1 MKAPK
6 NSYSTT
12 RQVNEIKKDYDKIK
26 HRRVKRKL
34 RCFLQFTIKAKKIF
48 YIALPAIGESY
59 LQSLLGVIDSFFIA
73 KLGLLAINSVG
84 VTNIYS
90 MTYIGVFMAVSATL
104 SVFLSR
110 AFGAKD
116 TKRSKSVIFHG
127 LFLSVLLGLLF
138 SVFSVIFASTL
149 LEWTGANELLKE
161 NASVYFKVILGL
173 TPFIALFTV
182 QSASF
187 RAIGDTRTPL
197 KVGIE
202 MNIIHI
208 ILDYLLIF
216 GIGSFHGLG
225 LTGAAI
231 AMILARIYGF
241 FRLFIKSQRIP
252 SITLKSSDFRPVWNL
267 AWSMIKFAIPAMLE
281 RLSLRLGQ
289 VIYFGLI
296 VRMGKEVYATHNIAG
311 NLTTFASTI
320 GGGFAVAASTL
331 IGQAIGEKN
340 PSDVKEFRK
349 WSYILSAISMTLV
362 TAIISLGSPWIGK
375 LFTTD
380 KTILHLL
387 FIILLI
393 DTVSQPFLASVTI
406 DTSVVQA
413 GGNSKFPMIVTFLGV
428 WVIRTLGV
436 YIFAWK
442 FGFGLQAVWTA
453 IATDNALRAGLFA
466 WYRKQKK
473 VIRDLA

>member
-1 MKAPK
+1 M
-6 NSYSTT
+6 
-12 RQVNEIKKDYDKIK
+12 
-26 HRRVKRKL
+26 
-34 RCFLQFTIKAKKIF
+34 
-48 YIALPAIGESY
+48 
-59 LQSLLGVIDSFFIA
+59 FIA

-90 MTYIGVFMAVSATL
+90 MTYIGVFTAVSSTL

-116 TKRSKSVIFHG
+116 TKKSKSVISHG

-138 SVFSVIFASTL
+138 SVFSVVFASTL
-149 LEWTGANELLKE
+149 LDWTGANDPLKE
-161 NASVYFKVILGL
+161 NASVYFKVVLGL
-173 TPFIALFTV
+173 TPFIALFTA

-202 MNIIHI
+202 MNIVHV

-231 AMILARIYGF
+231 AMIVARMYGF
-241 FRLFIKSQRIP
+241 VRLFLKSQRIP
-252 SITLKSSDFRPVWNL
+252 SIAVKLGDLRLVWSL
-267 AWSMIKFAIPAMLE
+267 AWSMIKFAIPAVLE
-281 RLSLRLGQ
+281 RLSMRVGQ

-296 VRMGKEVYATHNIAG
+296 VRMGTEVYAAHNIAG

-320 GGGFAVAASTL
+320 GGGFAVAANTL

-340 PSDVKEFRK
+340 LSDVKEYRK
-349 WSYILSAISMTLV
+349 WSYIQSAIAMTLI
-362 TAIISLGSPWIGK
+362 TAIIALGSPWIGK
-375 LFTTD
+375 LFTND
-380 KTILHLL
+380 KTVLHLL

-413 GGNSKFPMIVTFLGV
+413 GGNSKFPMIVTFVGI

-442 FGFGLQAVWTA
+442 LGFGLPAVWTS
-453 IATDNALRAGLFA
+453 IAADNALRAGLFA

-473 VIRDLA
+473 VIRELA

>member
-1 MKAPK
+1 M
-6 NSYSTT
+6 
-12 RQVNEIKKDYDKIK
+12 EIP
-26 HRRVKRKL
+26 
-34 RCFLQFTIKAKKIF
+34 IKAKKVF

-90 MTYIGVFMAVSATL
+90 MTYIGIFTAVSATL
-104 SVFLSR
+104 SIFLSR

-116 TKRSKSVIFHG
+116 TRRSKSVIFHG
-127 LFLSVLLGLLF
+127 LFLSVLFGLLF
-138 SVFSVIFASTL
+138 SFISVIFASTL
-149 LEWTGANELLKE
+149 LDWTGANEHLKE
-161 NASVYFKVILGL
+161 NASVYFKVVLGL
-173 TPFIALFTV
+173 TPFIALFTA

-202 MNIIHI
+202 MNIVHV

-216 GIGSFHGLG
+216 GMGSLHGLG

-241 FRLFIKSQRIP
+241 VRLFIISQRIP
-252 SITLKSSDFRPVWNL
+252 SIALKLSDFGLVWNL

-281 RLSLRLGQ
+281 RLSMRVGQ

-296 VRMGKEVYATHNIAG
+296 VRMGTEVYATHNIAG

-340 PSDVKEFRK
+340 PSDVEEYRK
-349 WSYILSAISMTLV
+349 WSYIQSAISMTVV
-362 TAIISLGSPWIGK
+362 TAILALGSPWIGK
-375 LFTTD
+375 IFTAD
-380 KTILHLL
+380 KTVLHLL

-406 DTSVVQA
+406 DISVVQA
-413 GGNSKFPMIVTFLGV
+413 GGNSKFPMIVTFVGI

-436 YIFAWK
+436 YTFAWK
-442 FGFGLQAVWTA
+442 LGFGLTAVWTA
-453 IATDNALRAGLFA
+453 IAADNALRAGLFA

>member
-1 MKAPK
+1 M
-6 NSYSTT
+6 
-12 RQVNEIKKDYDKIK
+12 
-26 HRRVKRKL
+26 
-34 RCFLQFTIKAKKIF
+34 QFPIKAKKVF
-48 YIALPAIGESY
+48 NIALPAIGESY
-59 LQSLLGVIDSFFIA
+59 LQNLLGVIDSFFVA

-116 TKRSKSVIFHG
+116 TRRSKSVIFHG
-127 LFLSVLLGLLF
+127 LFLSVLLGLVFSFF
-138 SVFSVIFASTL
+138 SVVFASTL
-149 LEWTGANELLKE
+149 LDWTGANESLKE
-161 NASVYFKVILGL
+161 NASVYFKVVLGL
-173 TPFIALFTV
+173 TLFIALFTA

-187 RAIGDTRTPL
+187 RAIGDTRTPF

-202 MNIIHI
+202 MNIIHV

-216 GIGSFHGLG
+216 GFGSFHGLG
-225 LTGAAI
+225 LTGAAV
-231 AMILARIYGF
+231 AMIFARIYGF
-241 FRLFIKSQRIP
+241 VRLFIKSQRIP
-252 SITLKSSDFRPVWNL
+252 FIALKLSDFRPVWNI
-267 AWSMIKFAIPAMLE
+267 ASSMIKFLLPAMLE
-281 RLSLRLGQ
+281 RLSMRLGQ

-296 VRMGKEVYATHNIAG
+296 VRMGTEVYATHNIAG

-340 PSDVKEFRK
+340 LSDVEEYRK
-349 WSYILSAISMTLV
+349 WSYIQSAISMTVV
-362 TAIISLGSPWIGK
+362 TAVLAFGSPWIGK
-375 LFTTD
+375 LFTTE
-380 KTILHLL
+380 KTVLHLL
-387 FIILLI
+387 FIILII
-393 DTVSQPFLASVTI
+393 DTISQPFLASITI

-413 GGNSKFPMIVTFLGV
+413 GGNSKFPMIVTFVGI

-442 FGFGLQAVWTA
+442 LGFGLPAVWTA
-453 IATDNALRAGLFA
+453 IAADNALRAGLFA

-473 VIRDLA
+473 VIRNLA